1 MIISGQLSGRFRRP
15 GSRVAKGGPLLAA
28 CQSSTFGATGATT
41 LVEGLLLIGLLLLSG
56 FFSGSETALFALSD
70 VELDELRRSGRRERQ
85 AVDLAQRPERTLVTI
100 LLANMIVN
108 TIVSVLVAS
117 LALQAV
123 GPAGLAVAIPT
134 ATILLLLFGE
144 IVPKTL
150 GLRRRRFLAVNA
162 APVLAGLAFLLGPV
176 RRGLEF
182 LASLVTRGGSGPAP
196 LARDEL
202 STLVDVAR
210 DEGDLTRFEGRVLR
224 RILRFG
230 DLPIGRCM
238 TPRVDMV
245 TVDADDTLDEA
256 LETFDESGRSRLPVV
271 GDGPDDVIGVL
282 LQKDVA
288 THEGDR
294 SALRARDLARAPVH
308 EPETLP
314 AAKLFRRFQR
324 GRFHMAVV
332 VGEHGGVEGIVTLE
346 DLLEEMIGDIR
357 DESDELGG
365 ELQPMGDGTW
375 RGDATIEI
383 ADVAD
388 TLDLDRVPDDDDEA
402 VTLSGLLQNEL
413 GRVPKK
419 GDEIIWGAWRLR
431 VLSASPNRAR
441 IVELIPVVGT
451 GGV

>member
-1 MIISGQLSGRFRRP
+1 M
-15 GSRVAKGGPLLAA
+15 A
-28 CQSSTFGATGATT
+28 CQSSSSGAARARALIET
-41 LVEGLLLIGLLLLSG
+41 LLLIALLLLSG

-70 VELDELRRSGRRERQ
+70 LELSELQQRGRRERQ
-85 AVDLAQRPERTLVTI
+85 AVALARHPERTLVTI

-117 LALQAV
+117 LALEAV
-123 GPAGLAVAIPT
+123 GPAGLAVAIPA

-150 GLRRRRFLAVNA
+150 GLRRRRFLAVAA
-162 APVLAGLAFLLGPV
+162 APVLTALAFVLGPV
-176 RRGLEF
+176 QRALES
-182 LASLVTRGGSGPAP
+182 LAAVVTRGGTGPQP

-210 DEGDLTRFEGRVLR
+210 GEGDLTRFEGRVLR

-245 TVDADDTLDEA
+245 AVDADATLDEA
-256 LETFDESGRSRLPVV
+256 LAIFDDSGRSRLPVV
-271 GDGPDDVIGVL
+271 GEGFDDVIGVL

-288 THEGDR
+288 TDDGDPTV
-294 SALRARDLARAPVH
+294 LRARDLARPPVH

-314 AAKLFRRFQR
+314 AAELFRRFQR
-324 GRFHMAVV
+324 GRFHLAVV

-346 DLLEEMIGDIR
+346 DLLEELIGDIR

-365 ELQPMGDGTW
+365 ALEPVGDGTW
-375 RGDATIEI
+375 RGEATLEIE
-383 ADVAD
+383 DVAD
-388 TLDLDRVPDDDDEA
+388 TLGIDPLPEDDDEA
-402 VTLSGLLQNEL
+402 VTLSGLLQHAL
-413 GRVPKK
+413 GRIPRK
-419 GDEIIWGAWRLR
+419 GDEIIWGAWRVR

-441 IVELIPVVGT
+441 LVELSPVDPEVGA
-451 GGV
+451 